1 MSARQTG
8 TPTRTRIKLRPR
20 FFVIITLFFIVCY
33 LVYGYTSGFLR
44 MRALRIE
51 IEQVQREIEELR
63 MLNAE
68 LEQQLSH
75 YDSDEVIE
83 RIARE
88 QLRLVAPGEAP
99 VIIVDPPST
108 SGRLGKACPRY
119 RKSPS
124 DALIRFV

>member
-33 LVYGYTSGFLR
+33 LVYGYASGFLR

-108 SGRLGKACPRY
+108 SGAPR
-119 RKSPS
+119 
-124 DALIRFV
+124 